1 MKYAVALV
9 AVSTAAL
16 VMLTAYA
23 VVQEVRLKHLITHK
37 AASAEALDVKEETIV
52 SEKKQVTQ
60 LRLAM
65 ETERTKTKELEKRRG
80 DIENSKKEAE
90 EKLKT
95 CNSDKESNGKKKTET
110 ETAINDLK
118 DKKPL
123 NQMKEEI
130 DKLKKSVKS
139 RDQIICSVAD
149 KSQDE
154 AKKLCAE
161 DSK

>member
-23 VVQEVRLKHLITHK
+23 VVQEVRLKHLITRK

-130 DKLKKSVKS
+130 DKLKKNIKS

>member
-23 VVQEVRLKHLITHK
+23 VVQEVRLKHLITRK

-95 CNSDKESNGKKKTET
+95 CNSDKARGVGESNGKKKTET

-130 DKLKKSVKS
+130 DKLKKNIKS

-154 AKKLCAE
+154 AK
-161 DSK
+161 